1 LLALKSFLNLLT
13 MNFDQKA
20 KDWDKDPQ
28 RVERARVFANEII
41 KFLGDRKPENAME
54 FGSGTGLVSFWLKDN
69 FKSITLADNSAGMM
83 EVLNEKIKKE
93 NISNM
98 KPLLLDIF
106 MGKPDLSD
114 FDIIY
119 TLLTLHHI
127 KDIDKTFAIFNSMLS
142 PGGYVCIG
150 DLVTE
155 DGSFHHKDP
164 EFDGHKGFD
173 PVNMK
178 NLISKNGFKIEVNKT
193 FFVIEKEYHNALKK
207 YPMFIIIAKK
217 VIKN

>member
-1 LLALKSFLNLLT
+1 
-13 MNFDQKA
+13 MNFDHKA
-20 KDWDKDPQ
+20 KDWDKDLQ
-28 RVERARVFANEII
+28 RVERARIFASEII
-41 KFLGDRKPENAME
+41 KFLGDKKPEKALE

-69 FKSITLADNSAGMM
+69 FRSITLADNSAGMM

-93 NISNM
+93 KISNM

-106 MGKPDLSD
+106 KGKPDLSD

-127 KDIDKTFAIFNSMLS
+127 KDIDKTFEIFNSMLS
-142 PGGYVCIG
+142 QGGYVCIG

-173 PVNMK
+173 PEEIK
-178 NLISKNGFKIEVNKT
+178 TKLSKNGFKIQFESI
-193 FFVIEKEYHNALKK
+193 F
-207 YPMFIIIAKK
+207 FIIERENNSITKRYPLFLIIGNK
-217 VIKN
+217 SV

>member
-1 LLALKSFLNLLT
+1 
-13 MNFDQKA
+13 MDFDQKA

-28 RVERARVFANEII
+28 RVERARIFANEII
-41 KFLGDRKPENAME
+41 KFLGDKKPENALE
-54 FGSGTGLVSFWLKDN
+54 FGSGTGLVSFWLKDY
-69 FKSITLADNSAGMM
+69 FKSITLADNSVGMM

-93 NISNM
+93 KISNM

-106 MGKPDLSD
+106 KGKSDLSD

-127 KDIDKTFAIFNSMLS
+127 KDIDKTFAIFNTMLS
-142 PGGYVCIG
+142 HGGYLCIG

-173 PVNMK
+173 PTDIK
-178 NLISKNGFKIEVNKT
+178 NELIKNGFIIEVNMP
-193 FFVIEKEYHNALKK
+193 FFVIEHEYHQVMKK
-207 YPMFIIIAKK
+207 YPLFIIIAKK
-217 VIKN
+217 LAIPE

>member
-1 LLALKSFLNLLT
+1 
-13 MNFDQKA
+13 MNFDHKA

-41 KFLGDRKPENAME
+41 KFLAGKKPENALE

-69 FKSITLADNSAGMM
+69 LRSITLADNSAGMI

-93 NISNM
+93 NILNM

-106 MGKPDLSD
+106 KEKHNLSD

-127 KDIDKTFAIFNSMLS
+127 KDIDKTFGIFNSMLS

-155 DGSFHHKDP
+155 DGSFHRNDP

-173 PVNMK
+173 PEEIK
-178 NLISKNGFKIEVNKT
+178 RKLITNRFKIEFESIFYIIEREHNSITKRYPLFLIIGNKS
-193 FFVIEKEYHNALKK
+193 I
-207 YPMFIIIAKK
+207 
-217 VIKN
+217 

>member
-1 LLALKSFLNLLT
+1 
-13 MNFDQKA
+13 MNFDHKA
-20 KDWDKDPQ
+20 KDWDKDPK
-28 RVERARVFANEII
+28 RVERAKVFANEII
-41 KFLGDRKPENAME
+41 KFLGDKKPENALE

-69 FKSITLADNSAGMM
+69 FKSITLADNSVGMM
-83 EVLNEKIKKE
+83 EVLNEKIKNEK
-93 NISNM
+93 ISNL

-106 MGKPDLSD
+106 KGKQGLAD

-127 KDIDKTFAIFNSMLS
+127 KDIDKTFEIFNSMLS
-142 PGGYVCIG
+142 HGGYVCIG

-173 PVNMK
+173 PEEIK
-178 NLISKNGFKIEVNKT
+178 RKLITNGFKIE
-193 FFVIEKEYHNALKK
+193 FESIFYVIEREYNSLTKR
-207 YPMFIIIAKK
+207 YPLFLIIGNKSI
-217 VIKN
+217 

>member
-1 LLALKSFLNLLT
+1 

-20 KDWDKDPQ
+20 NDWDKDLQ
-28 RVERARVFANEII
+28 RVERARVFAGEII
-41 KFLGDRKPENAME
+41 NFLGNKKLENALE
-54 FGSGTGLVSFWLKDN
+54 FGSGTGLVSFQLKDI
-69 FKSITLADNSAGMM
+69 FSAITLADNSPGMM
-83 EVLNEKIKKE
+83 QVLSDKIRKEK
-93 NISNM
+93 ISNM
-98 KPLLLDIF
+98 RPLLLDISNDN
-106 MGKPDLSD
+106 KKLSG

-127 KDIDKTFAIFNSMLS
+127 KDISKTFKIFNSIVR

-173 PVNMK
+173 PDEMK
-178 NLISKNGFKIEVNKT
+178 KQLSICGFRIEIEKV
-193 FFVIEKEYHNALKK
+193 FSIIEKEYHQVIKK
-207 YPMFIIIAKK
+207 YPLFLIIAQK
-217 VIKN
+217 VDVR